1 MAIKITKAF
10 VSPFLGDLTE
20 AVVRIENYRIEK
32 LTGLFHVT
40 LAMFKDES
48 DAADFKFEYIED
60 FLEPHLLKKQPP
72 MVVPPAIV
80 IDGEEKTY
88 PTYIQI
94 PFTTPM
100 EVEEEV
106 YEDMVTT
113 EVYSDFDDDGNVVQK
128 TRNITVSQKTGT
140 ITVTKNKIDMTMI
153 GSDPYTWAYDK
164 IKPYF
169 EELFGAENITNI

>member
-10 VSPFLGDLTE
+10 VSPVIGDVTE

-40 LAMFKDES
+40 VAMFKNEA
-48 DAADFKFEYIED
+48 DAEDFKFTYVED

-72 MVVPPAIV
+72 MVVPVAIV
-80 IDGEEKTY
+80 VDDVEKTY
-88 PTYIQI
+88 PTYLQI
-94 PFTTPM
+94 PFTTPV
-100 EVEEEV
+100 EVEEDV
-106 YEDMVTT
+106 YENMVTT

-128 TRNITVSQKTGT
+128 TRNITVNQKTGT
-140 ITVTKNKIDMTMI
+140 ITVTKNKIDMSVI
-153 GSDPYTWAYDK
+153 GSDPYTWAYNK

-169 EELFGAENITNI
+169 EDLFGAENLTDI

>member
-1 MAIKITKAF
+1 MAIKITKSF
-10 VSPFLGDLTE
+10 VSPMLGDLTE

-40 LAMFKDES
+40 LAMFKDS
-48 DAADFKFEYIED
+48 ADAEDFKFTYLED
-60 FLEPHLLKKQPP
+60 FLEPHLRTTQPP
-72 MVVPPAIV
+72 MVVPVAIV
-80 IDGEEKTY
+80 IDGVEKTY
-88 PTYIQI
+88 PTYLQI
-94 PFTTPM
+94 PFTTQV
-100 EVEEEV
+100 EVEEDV

-128 TRNITVSQKTGT
+128 TRNVTVNQKTGT
-140 ITVTKNKIDMTMI
+140 IMVTKNRIDMSVI

-169 EELFGAENITNI
+169 EELFGAENLTDI